1 MPLLLAGAIVH
12 EEGWSMKL
20 TLLGTGTP
28 IPDPAR
34 RGPSQV
40 IDVGGGLV
48 LIDAGSG
55 VVQRLVEAGYADLS
69 DGRLRPPIAR
79 IALTH
84 LHSDHVLGLADLL
97 WSGWVMRWW
106 DEPPPIAGP
115 PGTAALVEGLLS
127 AFAYDIGVRTRGERL
142 RRDWLAPRVEEID
155 EGWRCEGDGWR
166 LHGFRVEH
174 EPVDQAFGYRID
186 GDGGAFVV
194 SGDTR
199 PSENLIRQAQ
209 GADLLVHEVY
219 WRTGALRL
227 RERAAGADELAR
239 RLTIERYH
247 TSSEEL
253 GRVAADAD
261 VRALVLSHIL
271 FRGGAPAD
279 LERDIAETYRG
290 AVTTGADLMAFAVGR
305 R

>member
-1 MPLLLAGAIVH
+1 MPLLLAGAVVRA
-12 EEGWSMKL
+12 EGRSMKL

-40 IDVGGGLV
+40 IDVGGALV

-55 VVQRLVEAGYADLS
+55 VVQRLVEAGYGELADA
-69 DGRLRPPIAR
+69 RLRPPLAR

-106 DEPPPIAGP
+106 DEPPSIAGP
-115 PGTAALVEGLLS
+115 PGTAALVDGLLA
-127 AFAYDIGVRTRGERL
+127 AFAYDLGVRTRGERL
-142 RRDWLAPRVEEID
+142 RRDWLAPRVEEIEED
-155 EGWRCEGDGWR
+155 WTSEGDGWR
-166 LHGFRVEH
+166 LRGFRVEH
-174 EPVDQAFGYRID
+174 EPVDQAFGYRLD
-186 GDGGAFVV
+186 GDGGAIVV

-199 PSENLIRQAQ
+199 PSDNLIRQAQ

-219 WRTGALRL
+219 WRTGALWL
-227 RERAAGADELAR
+227 RERAADADERAR

-247 TSSEEL
+247 TSSEEV
-253 GRVAADAD
+253 GRVAAEAD

-271 FRGGAPAD
+271 FRGGTPDD
-279 LERDIAETYRG
+279 LERDTAASYRG
-290 AVTTGADLMAFAVGR
+290 TVTTGADLMTFDVGR

>member
-1 MPLLLAGAIVH
+1 
-12 EEGWSMKL
+12 MKL

-40 IDVGGGLV
+40 IEADGTLL

-55 VVQRLVEAGYADLS
+55 VVQRLVEAAYGPLS
-69 DGRLRPPIAR
+69 DDRMQPPIAR

-106 DEPPPIAGP
+106 DAPPPIAGP
-115 PGTAALVEGLLS
+115 PGTRALVEGLLS
-127 AFAYDIGVRTRGERL
+127 AFADDIRVRTLGERL
-142 RRDWLAPRVEEID
+142 RRDWLVPAVEEID
-155 EGWRCEGDGWR
+155 EGWSEDGNGWR
-166 LHGFRVEH
+166 LRGFRVNH

-186 GDGGAFVV
+186 GDGGAIVV

-199 PSENLIRQAQ
+199 PSENLVRQAQ

-227 RERAAGADELAR
+227 RERAHGEDKLAR

-247 TSSEEL
+247 TSSEEV
-253 GRVAADAD
+253 GRVAAEAD
-261 VRALVLSHIL
+261 VRRMVLSHIL

-279 LERDIAETYRG
+279 LERDVAATYRG
-290 AVTTGADLMAFAVGR
+290 SVITGADLMTFDVGR

>member
-1 MPLLLAGAIVH
+1 
-12 EEGWSMKL
+12 MKL

-34 RGPSQV
+34 RGPSQL
-40 IDVGGGLV
+40 IEAGGGLV

-55 VVQRLVEAGYADLS
+55 VVQRLVEAGYGVLS
-69 DGRLRPPIAR
+69 DARLRPPIAR

-97 WSGWVMRWW
+97 WTGWVMRWW

-115 PGTAALVEGLLS
+115 PGTAALVEGLLA

-142 RRDWLAPRVEEID
+142 RRDWLAPRVDEIE
-155 EGWRCEGDGWR
+155 EGWSSEGDGWR
-166 LHGFRVEH
+166 LRGFRVEH
-174 EPVDQAFGYRID
+174 EPVDQAFGYRLDSDD
-186 GDGGAFVV
+186 GAIVV

-199 PSENLIRQAQ
+199 PSENLVRQAQ

-219 WRTGALRL
+219 WRVGALRL
-227 RERAAGADELAR
+227 RERTTDADAQAR

-253 GRVAADAD
+253 GRVAAEAG
-261 VRALVLSHIL
+261 VPALVLSHIL
-271 FRGGAPAD
+271 FRGGAPPD
-279 LERDIAETYRG
+279 LESDIAATYHG
-290 AVTTGADLMAFAVGR
+290 SITTGADLMTFYVGR

>member
-1 MPLLLAGAIVH
+1 
-12 EEGWSMKL
+12 MKL

-40 IDVGGGLV
+40 VEAGGALL

-55 VVQRLVEAGYADLS
+55 VVQRLVEAGYAPLS
-69 DGRLRPPIAR
+69 DARLRPPIAR

-106 DEPPPIAGP
+106 DAPPPIAGP
-115 PGTAALVEGLLS
+115 PGTRAMIEGLLT
-127 AFAYDIGVRTRGERL
+127 AFAYDIRVRTLGERL
-142 RRDWLAPRVEEID
+142 QRAWLVPEVEEIA
-155 EGWRCEGDGWR
+155 EGWRATGDGWR
-166 LHGFRVEH
+166 LLAFRVNH
-174 EPVDQAFGYRID
+174 EPVDEAFGYRID
-186 GDGGAFVV
+186 GDGGALVI

-199 PSENLIRQAQ
+199 PSENLVRHAQ

-219 WRTGALRL
+219 WRAGALRL
-227 RERAAGADELAR
+227 RERAQGADELAR

-247 TSSEEL
+247 TSSEEV
-253 GRVAADAD
+253 GGVAASAD
-261 VRALVLSHIL
+261 VRRLVFSHIL
-271 FRGGAPAD
+271 FRGGTPAD
-279 LERDIAETYRG
+279 IESDAARSYGGSI
-290 AVTTGADLMAFAVGR
+290 TTGADLMTFSI
-305 R
+305 